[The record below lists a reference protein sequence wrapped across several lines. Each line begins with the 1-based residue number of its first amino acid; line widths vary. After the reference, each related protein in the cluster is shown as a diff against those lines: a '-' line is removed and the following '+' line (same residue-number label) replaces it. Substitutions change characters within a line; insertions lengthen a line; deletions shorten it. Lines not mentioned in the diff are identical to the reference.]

1 MTLAQFDRLPESE
14 RDYWLADWQ
23 IAELECRD
31 CGRPVSECA
40 DPMWSFYPFRRICYA
55 TMEREAA
62 DAAYAALHDQDSGAM
77 FHDGTFTSWAAKRS
91 PSHPYAATAGVT
103 IGVADRDLAPWDR
116 FTKDRDASPVAS
128 DDSLGDRKEADDAG
142 ERG

>member
-1 MTLAQFDRLPESE
+1 MTLAQFDQLPESE

-40 DPMWSFYPFRRICYA
+40 DPKRSFYPFRRICYA

-62 DAAYAALHDQDSGAM
+62 DAAYAALHEDLP
-77 FHDGTFTSWAAKRS
+77 FHDGTFTSWSAKRS
-91 PSHPYAATAGVT
+91 TSHPYHFRSGVT
-103 IGVADRDLAPWDR
+103 FGVADRDVAPWDR
-116 FTKDRDASPVAS
+116 FTTDRDASPV
-128 DDSLGDRKEADDAG
+128 DPSLRAEQSPGQQHQATDAG
-142 ERG
+142 E